1 MKKYQRSNHF
11 DYCMAEHEQVP
22 GPGGLGGEL
31 DGNCGDGSF
40 PNH

>member
-1 MKKYQRSNHF
+1 MGKYQRSNRF

-22 GPGGLGGEL
+22 GPGGRGGEL